1 MMRKI
6 HHKTSGGM
14 GWQEQS
20 VVTGQETA
28 RNVGQSPFS
37 RALVRRLGLTVA
49 AVACIVV
56 GATAQEGG
64 IWEGRTVLGQ
74 ADRAL
79 RAAAQAATK
88 QDAEAAQKQQKK
100 AQELFEKARALF
112 EEGGI
117 GESEEVDAIV
127 DYAKI
132 LQVFG
137 DIDLAI
143 AALERTVKLN
153 PDDAACWTRLG
164 RILATGQAPRLEEAE
179 EALKRSLS
187 LDSASPAS
195 AEAYAFLGKLYWD
208 QGLYEF
214 AQEHFDKAVER
225 NDEQWLGRIGQ
236 AAVMARTGRVLEA
249 SKALDA
255 VASATPSSDAQRAL
269 TQMLPRAL
277 QDFRRAG
284 RWFNDIG
291 ENHAAYGALLL
302 RGGLYAE
309 SLGPLQRAVKLDPKN
324 YKAWNMLGSISAQMG
339 QKEPAIEAFRR
350 SLAIKP
356 DQARTQASLRALEAE
371 SPKEETPQP

>member
-1 MMRKI
+1 MMWKI
-6 HHKTSGGM
+6 HHKTSGPVRAF
-14 GWQEQS
+14 S
-20 VVTGQETA
+20 ALSLAVV
-28 RNVGQSPFS
+28 
-37 RALVRRLGLTVA
+37 LVA
-49 AVACIVV
+49 YIAV
-56 GATAQEGG
+56 GATAEEGG

-88 QDAEAAQKQQKK
+88 QDAEATQKQQKK
-100 AQELFEKARALF
+100 AQELFEKARTLF

-117 GESEEVDAIV
+117 DESEEVDAIV

-153 PDDAACWTRLG
+153 PDDATCWTRLG
-164 RILATGQAPRLEEAE
+164 RVLTTGQAPRPEEAE
-179 EALKRSLS
+179 KALKQSIA

-195 AEAYAFLGKLYWD
+195 ADAYAILGKLYWD

-225 NDEQWLGRIGQ
+225 NDKQWLGRIGQ
-236 AAVMARTGRVLEA
+236 AAVIARTGRVLEA

-255 VASATPSSDAQRAL
+255 VASAAPSSYAQMAL
-269 TQMLPRAL
+269 TQMLPKAL
-277 QDFRRAG
+277 QDFRKAG
-284 RWFNDIG
+284 RWFDDTA

-309 SLGPLQRAVKLDPKN
+309 SLEPLERAVKLDPQN
-324 YKAWNMLGSISAQMG
+324 HVAWNMLGSISAQMG
-339 QKEPAIEAFRR
+339 RKDRAMEAFRR

-356 DQARTQASLRALEAE
+356 DQTRTQASLRALEAE
-371 SPKEETPQP
+371 SPKEQTPQP